1 LKNKKVE
8 SFFSSLNFLLFS
20 FFLSLSLFSFSF
32 RFFSSV
38 DTSALAFNSAE
49 L

>member
-20 FFLSLSLFSFSF
+20 FFSLSFSF
-32 RFFSSV
+32 LFLFS
-38 DTSALAFNSAE
+38 LLLFC
-49 L
+49 